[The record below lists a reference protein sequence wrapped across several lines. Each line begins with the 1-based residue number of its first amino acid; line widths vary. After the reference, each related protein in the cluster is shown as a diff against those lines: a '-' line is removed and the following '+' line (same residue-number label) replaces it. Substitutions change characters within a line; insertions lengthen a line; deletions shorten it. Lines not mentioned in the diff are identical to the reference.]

1 MRQNSIQNRLQ
12 MISME
17 EYLEKRQKIRETERK
32 RDKKTVCRQQ
42 ELDAAVAMAELYV
55 NRRTLLVRVGVI
67 RMRCTGKECIDI

>member
-17 EYLEKRQKIRETERK
+17 EYLEKRQKIQRPKEKET
-32 RDKKTVCRQQ
+32 KKQSVGSRNWMLPLRWQSC
-42 ELDAAVAMAELYV
+42 MF

-67 RMRCTGKECIDI
+67 RMRCTGKE